1 LRRNEKAALDEILAS
16 ARAGNLSKR
25 AHAQTAYR
33 LFLFREAFRASNV
46 GVREHPSVGN
56 LPAIEDLEMSI
67 EEEAG
72 SILDAEVAHDTYLL
86 RQYYEKA
93 HSE

>member
-1 LRRNEKAALDEILAS
+1 M
-16 ARAGNLSKR
+16 
-25 AHAQTAYR
+25 
-33 LFLFREAFRASNV
+33 
-46 GVREHPSVGN
+46 GN